1 VEGAFVTAVVID
13 GNAIAEQLRQSIAD
27 ELQVL
32 RLSEVRPG
40 LATVLIGESFDAQAY
55 EKHVKRLA
63 ESLDYRYV
71 CERLPEDIELAD
83 VIATLGKLNADPRIT
98 GILVLH
104 PLPPHI
110 PEAEMNSAVDPRKD
124 IEAVHPMNAGLLA
137 QGRPRFL
144 PSTPASC
151 FYLLDHYADANGGG
165 HDSFYS
171 GQTLVVIGRSN
182 SVGKPAQM
190 LGLQRDATVIACHSR
205 TKPLEAYTRQAD
217 ILIVAA
223 GVRGIVHGSMV
234 KEGVVA
240 VDVGIHAV
248 KDDETGKTKM
258 VGDLDFESVAARA
271 EAITPVPGGVG
282 PITDVWLVGNA
293 LMAAAIAHQVE
304 PRFGLFR

>member
-1 VEGAFVTAVVID
+1 VATVID
-13 GNAIAEQLRQSIAD
+13 GNALAEGLRARIAE
-27 ELQVL
+27 ELKVL

-40 LATVLIGESFDAQAY
+40 LATVLIGESYDAQAY
-55 EKHVKRLA
+55 ERHVRRLS
-63 ESLDYRYV
+63 ESLEYRYV
-71 CERLPEDIELAD
+71 CERLPEDVELAD
-83 VIATLGKLNADPRIT
+83 VVATLGKLNADPRIT
-98 GILVLH
+98 GMLVLH
-104 PLPPHI
+104 PLPAQI
-110 PEAEMNSAVDPRKD
+110 PEAEINSAIDPLKD
-124 IEAVHPMNAGLLA
+124 IEAVHPLNTGLLA

-151 FYLLDHYADANGGG
+151 FYLLDAYADSVGRG
-165 HDSFYS
+165 HEEFYT
-171 GQTLVVIGRSN
+171 GKTMVVVGRSN

-190 LGLQRDATVIACHSR
+190 LGLQRNATVVACHSR
-205 TKPLEAYTRQAD
+205 SKPLERYTRQAD

-223 GVRGIVHGSMV
+223 GVRGVVTGDMV

-240 VDVGIHAV
+240 VDVGIHAL
-248 KDDETGKTKM
+248 KDEQTGKTRM
-258 VGDLDFESVAARA
+258 VGDLEFQSVAAKA